1 MLVSFESL
9 LLLLTIRQLVVT
21 ESNHIYLQ
29 DNYSE
34 MQTGGVDQSQQS
46 QQFYEGLKQ
55 EMHMN
60 FLHLHSQQQQHWE
73 QLNSRLD
80 QMVVEVRSGFESLS
94 NLFSNVAEMN
104 TDSLK
109 HLFRQELDL
118 LKQDFMKAITTDHIG
133 TEPSHAAADISFHR
147 GDKVGVH
154 IETPHHASAFVED
167 NINTYTNINSHNDKP
182 LQEIMDQSTSDTFS
196 TRHQLQNH
204 ISELSSDKLSQS
216 QQSTTCLATM
226 HGAVAA
232 NGTLESYMQ
241 QDIGV
246 KSYAKAASQS
256 THPHAAGATEHSKNI
271 SDRLVNASILCPASF
286 TTLSESVE
294 ATGSYAEAVSNQ
306 LKQMRSSRASSVSSR
321 HRSDSSSS
329 LKNINGRMP
338 AKNDDPSAMADPGQQ
353 MFTIYKSEQFSVSN
367 KPYLPPAMY
376 SSGIPCKARVR
387 INIIEG
393 TGVFAVHIH
402 ISKGDYDDY
411 HNWPLRLSGF
421 GYIWNITSRSRTQIW
436 QLHPVLCQKPPSM
449 KQEFIFPAEVCL
461 KTVRGS
467 YPNVTYK
474 SLVAKHYAENNRL
487 NLIWDLQAVTN

>member
-1 MLVSFESL
+1 MNSSK
-9 LLLLTIRQLVVT
+9 
-21 ESNHIYLQ
+21 
-29 DNYSE
+29 DNYCE

-80 QMVVEVRSGFESLS
+80 QMVMEVRSGFESLS

-167 NINTYTNINSHNDKP
+167 NINTYTNFNSHNDKP
-182 LQEIMDQSTSDTFS
+182 LQEIMDQSTSDTFC
-196 TRHQLQNH
+196 TLYQLQNN

-216 QQSTTCLATM
+216 QQSTTCMAAM
-226 HGAVAA
+226 YCAVAA

-256 THPHAAGATEHSKNI
+256 THPHAAGATEHSKNV
-271 SDRLVNASILCPASF
+271 SDRPVNASILRPASV

-306 LKQMRSSRASSVSSR
+306 LKQMRSSRTSSVSSS
-321 HRSDSSSS
+321 HTSDSSSS

-338 AKNDDPSAMADPGQQ
+338 AKNDDSSKMVDPGQQ
-353 MFTIYKSEQFSVSN
+353 MFIINKCEQFSVSD
-367 KPYLPPAMY
+367 KPYIPPAMY
-376 SSGIPCKARVR
+376 SSGRPCKARVR
-387 INIIEG
+387 INIEAS
-393 TGVFAVHIH
+393 GVFAVHIL
-402 ISKGDYDDY
+402 ISKGVYDDR
-411 HNWPLRLSGF
+411 HKWPLQLSGF
-421 GYIWNITSRSRTQIW
+421 GYIWNIQSRRRTQLW
-436 QLHPVLCQKPPSM
+436 ELHPVLCQKPPSV
-449 KQEFIFPAEVCL
+449 EEDFIFAADVCL
-461 KTVRGS
+461 KTSRGT
-467 YPNVTYK
+467 YPNITYQT
-474 SLVAKHYAENNRL
+474 LAAKRYAENNRL
-487 NLIWDLQAVTN
+487 ILIWDLQAATD